1 MQSLANSVRDS
12 QKNAHRGQ
20 SIHLRRIKVD
30 CTAGDSKERTIE
42 EGMMEERHFSR
53 AKQGPEYG
61 DDFHLSLILWPESG
75 KKACEEDEETGT
87 SCSLIP

>member
-1 MQSLANSVRDS
+1 MRYS
-12 QKNAHRGQ
+12 QKNAHRGK

-30 CTAGDSKERTIE
+30 CIAGDSKERTIE
-42 EGMMEERHFSR
+42 ERMMEERHFSQ
-53 AKQGPEYG
+53 AKQGAEYG
-61 DDFHLSLILWPESG
+61 DDFHLSLILWLGNG